1 MSNNLEIVSD
11 SGVPTADE
19 PKLIKIPKTLGCF
32 SLSTNDK
39 IIYSSD
45 YVKRLSIE
53 SPNLAL
59 DKIDNCEELHF
70 SGNMISAKN
79 TITVDNIRSAT
90 ANLNNIK
97 IGANV
102 NKHKVLQKV
111 LLKNQ
116 LVMKW

>member
-1 MSNNLEIVSD
+1 
-11 SGVPTADE
+11 
-19 PKLIKIPKTLGCF
+19 
-32 SLSTNDK
+32 
-39 IIYSSD
+39 
-45 YVKRLSIE
+45 
-53 SPNLAL
+53 
-59 DKIDNCEELHF
+59 
-70 SGNMISAKN
+70 MISAKN

-116 LVMKW
+116 LVMK

>member
-1 MSNNLEIVSD
+1 M
-11 SGVPTADE
+11 
-19 PKLIKIPKTLGCF
+19 
-32 SLSTNDK
+32 
-39 IIYSSD
+39 
-45 YVKRLSIE
+45 IE

-59 DKIDNCEELHF
+59 DKIDNCEELYF

-79 TITVDNIRSAT
+79 TITVDNIRLAT

-116 LVMKW
+116 LVMK